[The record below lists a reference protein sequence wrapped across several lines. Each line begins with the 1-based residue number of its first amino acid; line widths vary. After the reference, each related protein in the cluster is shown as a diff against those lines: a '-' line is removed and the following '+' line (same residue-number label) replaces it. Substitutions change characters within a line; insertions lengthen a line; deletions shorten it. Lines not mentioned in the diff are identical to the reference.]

1 MRAPIQAAFCASFA
15 LHDNSR
21 SRCLTSSLNSRNPS
35 QRSTHWISCTTYT
48 PLSRRFSTR
57 ASPKV
62 PAAMVSPKSIAYYVF
77 HPNELR
83 SIIQWK
89 VWHNPVHERDETKD
103 SENLKRCFHFLDLTS
118 RSFAAVIK
126 ELHPE
131 LLVPVT
137 LFYLILRGL
146 DTVED
151 DMTIPLEKKEP
162 ILRNFQDILEQDGWT
177 FTENG
182 PNEKDRQLL
191 VEFNVVIEEFKNIKP
206 AYREIIK
213 DITKRMGNGMAD
225 YANNAEHN
233 LVGVNTIKDYEL
245 YCHYV
250 AGLVGEG
257 LTRLFVEAGLANAA
271 LLKKPELMESMGQ
284 FLQQVNITRDIKED
298 LDDKRRF
305 WPKEIWSKHVNE
317 FEDLFKPENKQ
328 KALDCSSEMIYTAL
342 TRADDCL
349 YYLAGLREQSVFN
362 FCAIPQT
369 MAIATLN
376 ACFQN
381 YDVFQKVVKIS
392 KGEACQLM
400 VESSQNLQLVCEV
413 FKRYGHKIAKKN
425 NPHDPNFLKISMTI
439 GRIEQF
445 IESIFPSQKPP
456 IDQKSPASVEEAA
469 KAKKQANE
477 DKWDLI
483 YMTAAV
489 VITVMIIAS
498 SMIFVAWLAGARFD
512 IAYVEIKQQL
522 GQLLGWAEP
531 KAVEAVKVVTEK
543 SEL

>member
-1 MRAPIQAAFCASFA
+1 
-15 LHDNSR
+15 
-21 SRCLTSSLNSRNPS
+21 
-35 QRSTHWISCTTYT
+35 
-48 PLSRRFSTR
+48 
-57 ASPKV
+57 
-62 PAAMVSPKSIAYYVF
+62 MVSPKSIAYYAF

-83 SIIQWK
+83 SMIQWK
-89 VWHNPVHERDETKD
+89 IWHNPVHERDESKD
-103 SENLKRCFHFLDLTS
+103 SENLKRCFYFLTLTS
-118 RSFAAVIK
+118 RSFAAVIM

-146 DTVED
+146 DTIED

-162 ILRNFQDILEQDGWT
+162 ILRDFHNIIEKDGWNFQ
-177 FTENG
+177 ENG
-182 PNEKDRQLL
+182 PNEKDRQLC
-191 VEFNVVIEEFKNIKP
+191 VEFDKVIKEFKTLKP
-206 AYREIIK
+206 AYREIIA

-233 LVGVNTIKDYEL
+233 LVGVNTVKDYEL

-298 LDDKRRF
+298 LDDNRRF
-305 WPKEIWSKHVNE
+305 WPKEIWSKHVDK

-328 KALDCSSEMIYTAL
+328 KALNCSSEMIYTAL

-381 YDVFQKVVKIS
+381 YDIFEKNVKIT

-400 VESSQNLQLVCEV
+400 IESSQNLQLVCDV
-413 FKRYGHKIAKKN
+413 FKRYSQKIAKKN
-425 NPHDPNFLKISMTI
+425 NPHDPNFLKISITL
-439 GRIEQF
+439 GRVEQF

-456 IDQKSPASVEEAA
+456 VDQKSPANVEEAE
-469 KAKKQANE
+469 KAKKQAYE
-477 DKWDLI
+477 EKWDLI
-483 YMTAAV
+483 YMAAAV
-489 VITVMIIAS
+489 VITVLVITS
-498 SMIFVAWLAGARFD
+498 SMIGVAWLAGARFD
-512 IAYVEIKQQL
+512 IAYVELKQQV
-522 GQLLGWAEP
+522 GALLGSAEP
-531 KAVEAVKVVTEK
+531 TAVEAVKVITEK

>member
-1 MRAPIQAAFCASFA
+1 
-15 LHDNSR
+15 
-21 SRCLTSSLNSRNPS
+21 
-35 QRSTHWISCTTYT
+35 
-48 PLSRRFSTR
+48 
-57 ASPKV
+57 
-62 PAAMVSPKSIAYYVF
+62 MVSPRSIAYYAF

-89 VWHNPVHERDETKD
+89 VWHNPVHERDEAKD
-103 SENLKRCFHFLDLTS
+103 SENLKRCFHFLNMTS
-118 RSFAAVIK
+118 RSFAAVIM

-137 LFYLILRGL
+137 LFYLVLRGL

-162 ILRNFQDILEQDGWT
+162 ILRNFQDILDKDGWT

-191 VEFNVVIEEFKNIKP
+191 VEFNVVIEEFKHIKP
-206 AYREIIK
+206 AYRDIIK

-233 LVGVNTIKDYEL
+233 LVGVNTVKDYEL

-257 LTRLFVEAGLANAA
+257 CTRLFVEAGLANAA

-298 LDDKRRF
+298 LDDNRRF
-305 WPKEIWSKHVNE
+305 WPKEIWSKHVDK

-381 YDVFQKVVKIS
+381 YDIFQKNVKIS

-400 VESSQNLQLVCEV
+400 VESSQNLQLVCGV
-413 FKRYGHKIAKKN
+413 FKKYGRKIAQKN
-425 NPHDPNFLKISMTI
+425 NPHDPNFLKISIAI
-439 GRIEQF
+439 GRVEQF
-445 IESIFPSQKPP
+445 VESIFPSTKPP
-456 IDQKSPASVEEAA
+456 VDQKSPASVEDAE
-469 KAKKQANE
+469 KAKVQAYE
-477 DKWDLI
+477 DRWDLI

-489 VITVMIIAS
+489 IITVLVITS

-512 IAYVEIKQQL
+512 IAYYELKAQL
-522 GQLLGWAEP
+522 GELLGWAEP

>member
-1 MRAPIQAAFCASFA
+1 MPSP
-15 LHDNSR
+15 
-21 SRCLTSSLNSRNPS
+21 SSIL
-35 QRSTHWISCTTYT
+35 
-48 PLSRRFSTR
+48 
-57 ASPKV
+57 
-62 PAAMVSPKSIAYYVF
+62 YYVF

-89 VWHNPVHERDETKD
+89 VWHNPVHERDESKECE
-103 SENLKRCFHFLDLTS
+103 SLKRSFYFLTKTS
-118 RSFAAVIK
+118 RSFSAVIL

-131 LLVPVT
+131 LLVPVA
-137 LFYLILRGL
+137 LFYLVLRGL

-162 ILRNFQDILEQDGWT
+162 VLRNFQNVLEQDGWT

-191 VEFNVVIEEFKNIKP
+191 VEFNVVIEEFKKIKP

-233 LVGVNTIKDYEL
+233 INGVNTIKDYEL

-257 LTRLFVEAGLANAA
+257 LTRLFVEGGLANAA

-298 LDDKRRF
+298 LDDGRRF
-305 WPKEIWSKHVNE
+305 WPKEIWSKHVDK
-317 FEDLFKPENKQ
+317 FEDLFKPENKE
-328 KALDCSSEMIYTAL
+328 KALNASSEMILTAL
-342 TRADDCL
+342 NRADDCL

-362 FCAIPQT
+362 FCAIPQS

-376 ACFQN
+376 ECFQN
-381 YDVFQKVVKIS
+381 YDLFQKNVKIT
-392 KGEACQLM
+392 KGDACQLM

-413 FKRYGHKIAKKN
+413 FKRYARKIHKRN
-425 NPHDPNFLKISMTI
+425 NPHDPNFLKISI
-439 GRIEQF
+439 ALGRIEQF

-456 IDQKSPASVEEAA
+456 VDSKSPASVEEAE
-469 KAKKQANE
+469 KKKKEDNE
-477 DKWDLI
+477 AKWDLI
-483 YMTAAV
+483 YMISAIALTV
-489 VITVMIIAS
+489 GVITFFMLFIAW
-498 SMIFVAWLAGARFD
+498 IAGARFD
-512 IAYVEIKQQL
+512 IAYYQLKEQL
-522 GQLLGWAEP
+522 GDLLGTNSKPAQ
-531 KAVEAVKVVTEK
+531 VTEVHVASGH

>member
-1 MRAPIQAAFCASFA
+1 
-15 LHDNSR
+15 
-21 SRCLTSSLNSRNPS
+21 
-35 QRSTHWISCTTYT
+35 
-48 PLSRRFSTR
+48 
-57 ASPKV
+57 
-62 PAAMVSPKSIAYYVF
+62 MVSPKSIAYYVF

-89 VWHNPVHERDETKD
+89 VWHNPVHERNEDKD
-103 SENLKRCFHFLDLTS
+103 SANLKRCFHFLNLTS
-118 RSFAAVIK
+118 RSFAAVIM

-137 LFYLILRGL
+137 LFYLVLRGL

-151 DMTIPLEKKEP
+151 DMTIPLDKKEP

-191 VEFNVVIEEFKNIKP
+191 VEFNVVIEEFKHIKP

-298 LDDKRRF
+298 LDDNRRF
-305 WPKEIWSKHVNE
+305 WPKEIWSKHVDK
-317 FEDLFKPENKQ
+317 FEDLFAPENKQ

-381 YDVFQKVVKIS
+381 YDIFQKNVKIT

-413 FKRYGHKIAKKN
+413 FKRYSRRIAKKN
-425 NPHDPNFLKISMTI
+425 NPHDPNFLKISITL
-439 GRIEQF
+439 GRVEQF

-456 IDQKSPASVEEAA
+456 VDTKSPASVEEAE
-469 KAKKQANE
+469 KAKKQAYE
-477 DKWDLI
+477 DKWDMI
-483 YMTAAV
+483 YMTSAV
-489 VITVMIIAS
+489 ILTVLVITS
-498 SMIFVAWLAGARFD
+498 SMIFVAYLAGARFD
-512 IAYVEIKQQL
+512 IAYYEIKNQVRE
-522 GQLLGWAEP
+522 LLGWAEP
-531 KAVEAVKVVTEK
+531 KVIETVKVVTEK